1 MPTNRLHVA
10 IPCLH
15 VAQTV
20 HGDSI
25 LAPAVA
31 DAPSPA
37 PTVADATAGGDAEAA
52 MAAPPDPARSA
63 GGAAQVDATDMD
75 ALLMDTGSSGDTTDA
90 STDEDRPPTGE
101 GGMERKRKRASGAQ
115 GGKKVSTNGVA
126 PSLADCR
133 YFRGVDALR
142 FEAKV
147 GLHDEWV
154 AYSTGD
160 IESAVR
166 WLNRVV
172 AQALASPGE
181 VVKLGTVGGSITIS
195 HKRKKELGLPVLGA
209 TDARLRLCAAH
220 AALLLCRR
228 LWPDRK
234 GRESSQAWFEK
245 ELPGTL
251 DPADDPTSGDI
262 ARVLGKRCVRL
273 EPAYNLSPHALIQ
286 RSESVFLVHMF
297 ATVEGDHVRHF
308 FVFDAESG
316 CLLDPDAAAGEQ
328 VEDSDRCLHAG
339 GSKEARKKANCKAID
354 VFYKAYPGADKG
366 SIKINC
372 VWRATRA

>member
-1 MPTNRLHVA
+1 MGDDDDDDGEDAEIVA
-10 IPCLH
+10 ILG
-15 VAQTV
+15 TFSEKDETRRK
-20 HGDSI
+20 GD
-25 LAPAVA
+25 
-31 DAPSPA
+31 D
-37 PTVADATAGGDAEAA
+37 
-52 MAAPPDPARSA
+52 
-63 GGAAQVDATDMD
+63 
-75 ALLMDTGSSGDTTDA
+75 
-90 STDEDRPPTGE
+90 DRPPVSGEDVAGSPADAENRPPAAGE
-101 GGMERKRKRASGAQ
+101 GGLKRKRKKASDAHRA
-115 GGKKVSTNGVA
+115 KKVSTNGDA
-126 PSLADCR
+126 PPLADCK

-147 GLHDEWV
+147 GLNEKWA
-154 AYSTGD
+154 AYSAGD
-160 IESAVR
+160 IQSCASAVR
-166 WLNRVV
+166 DVV

-297 ATVEGDHVRHF
+297 ATVEGDRVRHF

-339 GSKEARKKANCKAID
+339 SSKEARKKANCKAID

-366 SIKINC
+366 SLKINC